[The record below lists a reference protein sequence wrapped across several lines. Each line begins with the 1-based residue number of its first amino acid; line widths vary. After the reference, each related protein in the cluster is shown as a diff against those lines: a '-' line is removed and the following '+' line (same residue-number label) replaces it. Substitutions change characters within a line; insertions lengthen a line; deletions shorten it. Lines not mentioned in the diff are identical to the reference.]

1 MVSMREPF
9 DPFAFTARRGQV
21 RGHGDHF
28 RREFHI
34 VSTLKEYRVS
44 EVGNLKI
51 HGRTAGK
58 TGPVPL
64 FWTASGFEVNVTGS
78 ELWVELEGDYGFYEP
93 WVSTRVNGAWVSRQM
108 VNKGRQ
114 WVCLFRGRSPAAVK
128 NVRLWKDAQACHDDP
143 NHLLQVHG
151 FRTDGEF
158 LPVADRPLKL
168 EFIGD
173 SITSGEGN
181 IGALAEED
189 WVAMLFSA
197 ENDYAVMTADLLNAD
212 VRLLSQSGWGV
223 VTSWD
228 NNPHFALP
236 DYYGE
241 VCGVL
246 TGERNRALGALEP
259 NDFAAWQP
267 DAVVVNLG
275 TNDNGAFS
283 QPEWRD
289 MVTGET
295 FQQRRR
301 PDGSFEP
308 ADLRRFQLAVIAF
321 LKKLRQYNPRAYLL
335 WVFGMLGTELGPA
348 IDSAVR
354 EYAQTSGDKRV
365 SYLELTDAVDK
376 RGARFHPGRAA
387 HELAAGEI
395 AEFLKT
401 VLK

>member
-1 MVSMREPF
+1 MM
-9 DPFAFTARRGQV
+9 GM
-21 RGHGDHF
+21 
-28 RREFHI
+28 I
-34 VSTLKEYRVS
+34 KEYRVS
-44 EVGNLKI
+44 DVENIKI

-58 TGPVPL
+58 GDPLTL
-64 FWTASGFEVNVTGS
+64 FWTASGFELNVTGS

-114 WVCLFRGRSPAAVK
+114 WVCLFRGRNPEAVK
-128 NVRLWKDAQACHDDP
+128 NVRLWKDSQACHDDP
-143 NHLLQVHG
+143 AHLLQVYG

-173 SITSGEGN
+173 SITSGEGD

-212 VRLLSQSGWGV
+212 IRVISQSGWGV
-223 VTSWD
+223 VSAWD
-228 NNPHFALP
+228 NNPRFALP
-236 DYYGE
+236 EYYTE

-246 TGERNRALGALEP
+246 TGERNQSLGAVKP
-259 NDFAAWQP
+259 NNFTAWRP
-267 DAVVVNLG
+267 DAVVINLG

-283 QPEWRD
+283 QPAWHD
-289 MVTGET
+289 AATGET

-301 PDGSFEP
+301 ADGSFEP
-308 ADLRRFQLAVIAF
+308 EDLRRFQLGVMAF
-321 LKKLRQYNPRAYLL
+321 LKKLRECNPQAYLL
-335 WVFGMLGTELGPA
+335 WVFGMLGTELSPA
-348 IDSAVR
+348 IDSAVK
-354 EYAQTSGDKRV
+354 EYAQISGDKRV

-376 RGARFHPGRAA
+376 RGARSHPGRAA

-395 AEFLKT
+395 AKALKEL
-401 VLK
+401 LK

>member
-1 MVSMREPF
+1 M
-9 DPFAFTARRGQV
+9 
-21 RGHGDHF
+21 
-28 RREFHI
+28 
-34 VSTLKEYRVS
+34 STIKEYRVS
-44 EVGNLKI
+44 DVENLKV

-58 TGPVPL
+58 TDPLTL

-78 ELWVELEGDYGFYEP
+78 ELWAELEGDYEFYEP
-93 WVSTRVNGAWVSRQM
+93 WISTRVNGAWVSRQM

-114 WVCLFRGRSPAAVK
+114 WVCLFRGRDPEAVK
-128 NVRLWKDAQACHDDP
+128 NVRLWKDGQASPLDP
-143 NHLLQVHG
+143 AHLLQIHG

-158 LPVADRPLKL
+158 LPVEDRPLKL

-173 SITSGEGN
+173 SITSGEGD
-181 IGALAEED
+181 IGALAEME

-212 VRLLSQSGWGV
+212 VRIVSQSGWGV
-223 VTSWD
+223 VSGWD
-228 NNPHFALP
+228 NDPHCALP
-236 DYYGE
+236 DYYNE

-246 TGERNRALGALEP
+246 TGERNKSLGSLEP
-259 NDFAAWQP
+259 NDFTAWQP
-267 DAVVVNLG
+267 DAVIINLG

-283 QPEWRD
+283 QPEWQD
-289 MVTGET
+289 KATGET

-308 ADLRRFQLAVIAF
+308 EDLRRFQLAVIAF
-321 LKKLRQYNPRAYLL
+321 LKKLRQCNPRSYLL
-335 WVFGMLGTELGPA
+335 WVFGMLGTELSPA

-354 EYAQTSGDKRV
+354 EYAETNGDKRV

-376 RGARFHPGRAA
+376 RGARSHPGRAA

-395 AEFLKT
+395 AKALRELLK
-401 VLK
+401 